1 MTTPFEDFIVQ
12 CIPDADD
19 PNRVAVLR
27 VYDDLLVAR
36 SMLRQFFPVEPEG
49 LPVEFAHVVTVA
61 NMIREQRTADGRA
74 KAWAS
79 N

>member
-36 SMLRQFFPVEPEG
+36 SMLRQFCPPEAEG
-49 LPVEFAHVVTVA
+49 LPTGIGAVLAVA
-61 NMIREQRTADGRA
+61 KMIQEQRTADGRA
-74 KAWAS
+74 KQWS
-79 N
+79 

>member
-36 SMLRQFFPVEPEG
+36 SMLRQFFPDQVG
-49 LPVEFAHVVTVA
+49 RRIGFAHVLAVA